1 MMRFCTKEFKILPID
16 DYLSSQGECEL
27 CIGFN
32 ADETPSMQSLPNT
45 TLPEDTFLQY
55 TLFGEDTKIIKTKKS
70 KRKGNFM
77 DCPNV
82 TYSYPVHDDGLTRED
97 CEVILAKHGLEL
109 DFPSYMNRGG
119 CWMCFFKGL
128 SEIKAM
134 YFFDRNAFNAIKELE
149 LYIQNDNRKG
159 FYNAFIS
166 LGHSIGEVEKMCEQ
180 EYTMWGD
187 EVYNMYK
194 DVKSEQSCGAFCH
207 R

>member
-1 MMRFCTKEFKILPID
+1 
-16 DYLSSQGECEL
+16 
-27 CIGFN
+27 
-32 ADETPSMQSLPNT
+32 
-45 TLPEDTFLQY
+45 
-55 TLFGEDTKIIKTKKS
+55 
-70 KRKGNFM
+70 
-77 DCPNV
+77 
-82 TYSYPVHDDGLTRED
+82 
-97 CEVILAKHGLEL
+97 
-109 DFPSYMNRGG
+109 
-119 CWMCFFKGL
+119 MCFFKGL